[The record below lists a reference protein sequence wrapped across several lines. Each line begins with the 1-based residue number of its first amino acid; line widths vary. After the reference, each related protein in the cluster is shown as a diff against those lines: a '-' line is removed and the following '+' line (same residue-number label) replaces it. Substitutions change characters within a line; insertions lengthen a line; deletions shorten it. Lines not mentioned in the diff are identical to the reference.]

1 MHELSKQERNTSMA
15 ELITATRL
23 FPSGSAD
30 KGLTIPT
37 RLEITGTLIL
47 RYGLVLTLL
56 FFGAQKW
63 TAAEAKGIQPLVA
76 HSPFLSWIYQVMDI
90 QTGSELIGIVELAIG
105 LLIAIRHWSP
115 TLCAVGSTGAILMFL
130 TTLSFLVT
138 TPGLDTGTQ
147 GFIMKDVFLLGAAIW
162 SAGEALRSAR
172 AK

>member
-1 MHELSKQERNTSMA
+1 MA

-23 FPSGSAD
+23 FPSRSAD

-76 HSPFLSWIYQVMDI
+76 HSPFLVMDLPRHEHPD
-90 QTGSELIGIVELAIG
+90 GFGINWHRGVGNRIIDRYPPLVAETVRCRQYRRHPHVSYDSKFSCDDAWLGHWHSGFHYEGCLLAWRCH
-105 LLIAIRHWSP
+105 LER
-115 TLCAVGSTGAILMFL
+115 
-130 TTLSFLVT
+130 
-138 TPGLDTGTQ
+138 
-147 GFIMKDVFLLGAAIW
+147 
-162 SAGEALRSAR
+162 R
-172 AK
+172 